1 MIYAVL
7 AGLKVLVC
15 KSDGSEGSLSVGVDN
30 RLDLLTGVVVKV
42 GNVARFIDVFVAAG

>member
-1 MIYAVL
+1 VLFAVL
-7 AGLKVLVC
+7 ARLKVLVC

-42 GNVARFIDVFVAAG
+42 SNVARFIDVFVAAG